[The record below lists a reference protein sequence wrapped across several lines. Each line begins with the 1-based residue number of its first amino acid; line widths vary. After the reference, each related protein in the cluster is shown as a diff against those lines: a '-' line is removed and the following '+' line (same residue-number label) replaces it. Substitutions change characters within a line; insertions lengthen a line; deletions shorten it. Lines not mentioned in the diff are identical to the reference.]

1 MTHFSSNSHRA
12 HSSPVHHH
20 VYYALLS
27 IFGCNESADNKGIW
41 RVHCDRIP
49 LLLLPPP
56 LSIATPHGREISHYR
71 YTLSAIPVSQ
81 LYRNSRRSGQIMHG
95 GRIAWPTLQKIGL
108 WYSGTAEGEKTNLR
122 RPPYIKK
129 TMQRLPFLIRMLNR
143 DRELDFFEIETLF
156 TGQVWKWFILSLPAL
171 HLCDDFCSSVI
182 DILYFLSLL
191 RRECIYTYIL
201 FAQVEKNRLC
211 AGRRGGKRGPSLGT
225 AYPHSRRFVDI
236 CEAKRSSRRA
246 IIWVYE
252 TVKIVFIYKVIK
264 RVERYSLSTFDI
276 LQEIKNILY
285 YILEFSACAN
295 ASRFRCDK
303 YHGRNIWIKL
313 KWNFW
318 SYCTS
323 YIIHIGCIK

>member
-156 TGQVWKWFILSLPAL
+156 TGQVLEMVYS
-171 HLCDDFCSSVI
+171 
-182 DILYFLSLL
+182 
-191 RRECIYTYIL
+191 L
-201 FAQVEKNRLC
+201 FACPTSVRWFLFLC
-211 AGRRGGKRGPSLGT
+211 YWYS
-225 AYPHSRRFVDI
+225 
-236 CEAKRSSRRA
+236 
-246 IIWVYE
+246 
-252 TVKIVFIYKVIK
+252 VFP
-264 RVERYSLSTFDI
+264 
-276 LQEIKNILY
+276 
-285 YILEFSACAN
+285 
-295 ASRFRCDK
+295 
-303 YHGRNIWIKL
+303 
-313 KWNFW
+313 
-318 SYCTS
+318 
-323 YIIHIGCIK
+323 

>member
-143 DRELDFFEIETLF
+143 DSELDFSRLKLYLRDRF
-156 TGQVWKWFILSLPAL
+156 WKWFILSLPAL

-182 DILYFLSLL
+182 LIFYISLACFGANVYTRIYCSL
-191 RRECIYTYIL
+191 RWKKTVSARDG
-201 FAQVEKNRLC
+201 
-211 AGRRGGKRGPSLGT
+211 AGARGVLR
-225 AYPHSRRFVDI
+225 
-236 CEAKRSSRRA
+236 
-246 IIWVYE
+246 
-252 TVKIVFIYKVIK
+252 
-264 RVERYSLSTFDI
+264 
-276 LQEIKNILY
+276 
-285 YILEFSACAN
+285 
-295 ASRFRCDK
+295 
-303 YHGRNIWIKL
+303 
-313 KWNFW
+313 
-318 SYCTS
+318 
-323 YIIHIGCIK
+323 

>member
-71 YTLSAIPVSQ
+71 YTLPSAIPVSQ

-122 RPPYIKK
+122 RPPYIRRRCNVYRFWYECWIG
-129 TMQRLPFLIRMLNR
+129 TGSSISSRLKLYLR
-143 DRELDFFEIETLF
+143 DRF
-156 TGQVWKWFILSLPAL
+156 WKWFILSLPAL

-236 CEAKRSSRRA
+236 CEAKH
-246 IIWVYE
+246 
-252 TVKIVFIYKVIK
+252 T
-264 RVERYSLSTFDI
+264 
-276 LQEIKNILY
+276 
-285 YILEFSACAN
+285 
-295 ASRFRCDK
+295 
-303 YHGRNIWIKL
+303 
-313 KWNFW
+313 
-318 SYCTS
+318 
-323 YIIHIGCIK
+323 

>member
-156 TGQVWKWFILSLPAL
+156 TGQVLEM
-171 HLCDDFCSSVI
+171 V
-182 DILYFLSLL
+182 
-191 RRECIYTYIL
+191 
-201 FAQVEKNRLC
+201 
-211 AGRRGGKRGPSLGT
+211 
-225 AYPHSRRFVDI
+225 
-236 CEAKRSSRRA
+236 
-246 IIWVYE
+246 
-252 TVKIVFIYKVIK
+252 
-264 RVERYSLSTFDI
+264 YSLC
-276 LQEIKNILY
+276 LP
-285 YILEFSACAN
+285 YICAMIFVPLLLIFCISLACFGANVYTRIYCSLRWKKTVSARDGAG
-295 ASRFRCDK
+295 ARGVLR
-303 YHGRNIWIKL
+303 
-313 KWNFW
+313 
-318 SYCTS
+318 
-323 YIIHIGCIK
+323 